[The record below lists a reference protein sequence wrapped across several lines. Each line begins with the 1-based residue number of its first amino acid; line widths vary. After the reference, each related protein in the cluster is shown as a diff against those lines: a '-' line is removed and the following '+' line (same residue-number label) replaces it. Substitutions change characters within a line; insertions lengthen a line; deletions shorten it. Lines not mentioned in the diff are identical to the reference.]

1 MISIG
6 PERWIVWISKLIIQ
20 INFMQKRVSW
30 KFGRVWSS
38 RLQIFGWVYNL
49 WLSSSSS
56 QQTLKVPSW
65 QKTKDLSGSD
75 VSSLYSHTFFP
86 AYSKSQAA
94 IADSFEH
101 WSSSFPMLF
110 FTHFFFSSKLLIRNS
125 RLCRHSTSYFMPSM
139 QGPLEGFITQIGGE
153 RFYIFLTQMISIQL
167 YIAST

>member
-1 MISIG
+1 M
-6 PERWIVWISKLIIQ
+6 R
-20 INFMQKRVSW
+20 KRLPW
-30 KFGRVWSS
+30 KTRVW
-38 RLQIFGWVYNL
+38 RGAAGCKFFGWVYNL

-101 WSSSFPMLF
+101 WSSSFSMLF

-125 RLCRHSTSYFMPSM
+125 RLCRHSTSYFMPSK
-139 QGPLEGFITQIGGE
+139 QGPLEGFITQTGGKGS
-153 RFYIFLTQMISIQL
+153 IFSLRKWYQ
-167 YIAST
+167 YYVIASTSKNITLIVT